1 METRHGWSN
10 PRNRCII
17 CDKKIGS
24 IRTIDGMVCERCMPM
39 DLLPRAKALKAYNI
53 TSYCRTHVGWMSCSE
68 TAVSETSST
77 VSEDR
82 SMAITLS
89 DPVILADELN
99 TRIRE
104 SDRIDIVVSF
114 IKQSGLNLLL
124 DALRE
129 FSRRG
134 TLRVITTAYMGATE
148 YAALADLFDL
158 PNTEVRMELNAE
170 RSRLHAKCFIFMKE
184 GGRETAYV
192 GSANISQTALTSGE
206 EWVVKLR
213 GEDVPEVLDDLH
225 RGYSSLWDS
234 TDVRRV
240 TKNDRAKIE
249 AALESHGM

>member
-1 METRHGWSN
+1 M
-10 PRNRCII
+10 
-17 CDKKIGS
+17 
-24 IRTIDGMVCERCMPM
+24 
-39 DLLPRAKALKAYNI
+39 
-53 TSYCRTHVGWMSCSE
+53 
-68 TAVSETSST
+68 
-77 VSEDR
+77 
-82 SMAITLS
+82 
-89 DPVILADELN
+89 
-99 TRIRE
+99 
-104 SDRIDIVVSF
+104 VSF

-129 FSRRG
+129 FLRHG

-240 TKNDRAKIE
+240 TKNDRARIE